1 MKTLITGA
9 TGFVGSA
16 VARLLLARGETVR
29 ALTRPE
35 SDATNVAG
43 IDVEVVHGDL
53 RDKDSLREACVGCD
67 TLYHLAADYRLW
79 VRDPNDIYQSNVTGT
94 RNLMQAALQR
104 GVSRIVFT
112 SSVATLGLHG
122 DGTPSN
128 EDVPVTV
135 DDMTGHYKRSKFLAE
150 QMVTEMIAADGLPAI
165 IVNPSTPIGP
175 RDVKP
180 TPTGRIVRDAIRGR
194 MPAYVDTGLNIVHV
208 DDVAAGHLL
217 AFDKGEIGRRYILGG
232 EDMTLR
238 EILATV
244 AEICGRPAPKVRL
257 PRRALFPVAWAWECW
272 ARLTNGPEPQAT
284 MDGLRMA
291 AKKMYFDSSRARVEL
306 GYTNRPAREALDD
319 AVNWF
324 KHREAQAAN
333 S

>member
-1 MKTLITGA
+1 MKTLVTGA

-16 VARLLLARGETVR
+16 VARLLLARGEVVR
-29 ALTRPE
+29 TLTRPG
-35 SDATNVAG
+35 SDATNVTG

-79 VRDPNDIYQSNVTGT
+79 ARDPSDIYQSNVVGT
-94 RNLMQAALQR
+94 RNLMRAALQR

-112 SSVATLGLHG
+112 SSVATLGVQQ

-150 QMVTEMIAADGLPAI
+150 QIVTEMIAADGLPAV

-180 TPTGRIVRDAIRGR
+180 TPTGRIVRDAMRGR

-232 EDMTLR
+232 EDMSLR

-257 PRRALFPVAWAWECW
+257 PRRALYPLAWAWECW

-306 GYTNRPAREALDD
+306 GYTSRPAREALGD

-324 KHREAQAAN
+324 KYREVKAKNA
-333 S
+333 

>member
-291 AKKMYFDSSRARVEL
+291 AKKCTSTPAAHAWSSATPTVP
-306 GYTNRPAREALDD
+306 PA
-319 AVNWF
+319 
-324 KHREAQAAN
+324 KP
-333 S
+333 STTP